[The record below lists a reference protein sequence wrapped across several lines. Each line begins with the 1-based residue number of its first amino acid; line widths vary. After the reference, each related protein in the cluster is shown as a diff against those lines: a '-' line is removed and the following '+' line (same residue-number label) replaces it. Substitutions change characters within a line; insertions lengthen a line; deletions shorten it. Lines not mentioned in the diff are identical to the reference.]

1 MRERLVQAAQTTAA
15 KIKASPGGRSL
26 LLWIKKILATRL
38 DLSVIPAKVGV
49 SKLDTRKKRGN
60 KMDIENLDAKDV
72 AIMTMGAIGAT
83 VEMYVEQG
91 YADPA
96 LYKLVEFIEGL
107 SVNLEFPELTE
118 RLTVLKLQTGEA
130 VNEYIDTHGL
140 SVKKD
145 EWSK

>member
-1 MRERLVQAAQTTAA
+1 
-15 KIKASPGGRSL
+15 
-26 LLWIKKILATRL
+26 L
-38 DLSVIPAKVGV
+38 DKQ
-49 SKLDTRKKRGN
+49 KKRGN
-60 KMDIENLDAKDV
+60 KMDIENLDARDV
-72 AIMTMGAIGAT
+72 AIMSMGAIGAT
-83 VEMYVEQG
+83 VEMYLENG

-130 VNEYIDTHGL
+130 VNEYIDAHGL
-140 SVKKD
+140 PIKKN

>member
-1 MRERLVQAAQTTAA
+1 M
-15 KIKASPGGRSL
+15 
-26 LLWIKKILATRL
+26 WIKKFFTTRL

-60 KMDIENLDAKDV
+60 KMDIENLDSRDV

-83 VEMYVEQG
+83 VESYVEQG
-91 YADPA
+91 YADPM

-107 SVNLEFPELTE
+107 SPALGFPELTE

-130 VNEYIDTHGL
+130 VNEYIDTNNLPIG
-140 SVKKD
+140 KD

>member
-1 MRERLVQAAQTTAA
+1 LEY
-15 KIKASPGGRSL
+15 PN
-26 LLWIKKILATRL
+26 WIHKKI
-38 DLSVIPAKVGV
+38 
-49 SKLDTRKKRGN
+49 RGN
-60 KMDIENLDAKDV
+60 KMDIENLDARDV
-72 AIMTMGAIGAT
+72 AIMSMGAIGAT

-107 SVNLEFPELTE
+107 SPALGFPELTE

-130 VNEYIDTHGL
+130 VNEYIDAHDL
-140 SVKKD
+140 PIKKD

>member
-1 MRERLVQAAQTTAA
+1 LEYP
-15 KIKASPGGRSL
+15 S
-26 LLWIKKILATRL
+26 WI
-38 DLSVIPAKVGV
+38 DE
-49 SKLDTRKKRGN
+49 RGN

-72 AIMTMGAIGAT
+72 AIMSMGAIGAT
-83 VEMYVEQG
+83 VEMYLEQG

-107 SVNLEFPELTE
+107 SVCLEFPELTE

-130 VNEYIDTHGL
+130 VNDFIDANNL
-140 SVKKD
+140 PVKKD

>member
-1 MRERLVQAAQTTAA
+1 MSA
-15 KIKASPGGRSL
+15 
-26 LLWIKKILATRL
+26 
-38 DLSVIPAKVGV
+38 IPAKVGV

-60 KMDIENLDAKDV
+60 KMDIENLDSRDV

-107 SVNLEFPELTE
+107 SVNLELPELTE

-140 SVKKD
+140 PIKKD

>member
-1 MRERLVQAAQTTAA
+1 LRERLVQAAQTTAA

>member
-1 MRERLVQAAQTTAA
+1 MDQ
-15 KIKASPGGRSL
+15 
-26 LLWIKKILATRL
+26 KILATRL

-140 SVKKD
+140 SIKKD